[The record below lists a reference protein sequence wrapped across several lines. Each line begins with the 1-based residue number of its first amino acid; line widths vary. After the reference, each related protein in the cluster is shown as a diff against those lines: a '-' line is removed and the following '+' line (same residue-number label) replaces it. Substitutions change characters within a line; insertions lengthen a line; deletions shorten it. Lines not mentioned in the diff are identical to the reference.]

1 MKHKFGYSKVII
13 ILILAFVVALAA
25 LVIAYFVYVRVSFGT
40 FNPFNPP
47 DRVEYHGRRY
57 YLGKNQGENQPQ
69 ALLDSINE
77 SAPTG
82 EVIGPLIL
90 NRLEVLGKPQ
100 GQATPT
106 VLFLK
111 QKDGKILIY
120 SLSGGP

>member
-1 MKHKFGYSKVII
+1 MKQKFSFPKGII
-13 ILILAFVVALAA
+13 ILSLVCVAALAV
-25 LVIAYFVYVRVSFGT
+25 LVLAYFVYVRVSFGI

-57 YLGKNQGENQPQ
+57 YLGKRQGENQPQ
-69 ALLDSINE
+69 ALLDAINQSE
-77 SAPTG
+77 PTG
-82 EVIGPLIL
+82 ESIGPLIV
-90 NRLEVLGKPQ
+90 NRLEVFGKPG
-100 GQATPT
+100 GQATPA